1 MNAPSRPFRL
11 ALAQMVVV
19 GGDRDRNLAHALRQI
34 ELAAQGGAEVVL
46 LPEALDLGWTHPS
59 SRQWAEPIPD
69 GQRCQAIRGA
79 ARLHRIHVCAGLT
92 ERAGERVYNAAVLV
106 SPAGEVI
113 LHHRK
118 LNELAIAHDVYDQ
131 GDRLGVVATPLGTF
145 GLMICADG
153 FARGH
158 VVARTLGLMGADVIL
173 SPSAWAVPPD
183 YDPVKRPYGL
193 DWQENYATVARE
205 FRLWVAGCSNVGR
218 IDGGPWHGHDCIG
231 CSCVVNPDGRTVAV
245 APYGAAAETIL
256 FTEVKPE
263 PRPRAW

>member
-11 ALAQMVVV
+11 ALAQMTVV

-69 GQRCQAIRGA
+69 GQRCQAIRAA

-131 GDRLGVVATPLGTF
+131 GDRLGVVVTPLGTF

-158 VVARTLGLMGADVIL
+158 VVARTLGFMGADVIL

-256 FTEVKPE
+256 FTEVRPE
-263 PRPRAW
+263 PRPRAR